1 LRGLICEDVGAHVAE
16 AATMDGGGRGERRY
30 STIVRVYK
38 RRESYRADAARL
50 GAEGWTV
57 ASVVRRDPP
66 PRFSRYL
73 LLGAWAFWLRGR
85 GQTVVTYV
93 RPW

>member
-1 LRGLICEDVGAHVAE
+1 MGGVGN
-16 AATMDGGGRGERRY
+16 GERRY
-30 STIVRVYK
+30 NTMARVYK
-38 RRESYRADAARL
+38 RTESYRADAARL
-50 GAEGWTV
+50 SAEGWTV
-57 ASVVRRDPP
+57 ARVVRRDLP

-85 GQTVVTYV
+85 RDIVVTYI